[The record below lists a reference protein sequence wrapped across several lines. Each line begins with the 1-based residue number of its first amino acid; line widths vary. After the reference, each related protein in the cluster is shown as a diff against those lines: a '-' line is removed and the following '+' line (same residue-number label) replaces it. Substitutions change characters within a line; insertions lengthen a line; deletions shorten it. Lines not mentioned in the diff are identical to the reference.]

1 MSTTKKAS
9 RRKPIAIAL
18 LAIVIAAAAA
28 AGWAWSIASSARQGG
43 AARVYIPGGADSRAV
58 ADSLAS
64 ALGPDLG
71 AKAAMIWGWMGGTPQ
86 KAHGSYLVKDG
97 DRAIDVARRLKNG
110 MQTPVRVTF
119 NNLRTIDQ
127 LALRLS
133 QQIEATPMQLMD
145 ACSSELPALGYDQP
159 NQPAAFLPDTYE
171 FYWTAKPETVVKRIA
186 ASTQRFWND
195 ERRAKA
201 AALGLTPNQVA
212 TLASIVEEETAKA
225 DELPKVARLYLNRLA
240 RGMPLQADPT
250 VKFAV
255 GDFSL
260 RRILNKHLEADSPY
274 NTYKHAGLPPGPIRL
289 PSKAGIDAVLNAPAH
304 NYIYMCAKDDFSGYH
319 NFASTLAAHNE
330 NARRYHQALNKRGI

>member
-9 RRKPIAIAL
+9 RRKAWAAALFAIIIA
-18 LAIVIAAAAA
+18 IAAAAA
-28 AGWAWSIASSARQGG
+28 WAWSLASAPYHGS
-43 AARVYIPGGADSRAV
+43 AARVYIPAGADSRAV

-64 ALGPDLG
+64 ALGPDFG
-71 AKAAMIWGWMGGTPQ
+71 AKAARMWAWIGAKPD

-97 DRAIDVARRLKNG
+97 DRAIDLARRLKNG
-110 MQTPVRVTF
+110 QQTPVRVTF

-127 LALRLS
+127 LMQRLS
-133 QQIEATPMQLMD
+133 QQLEASPEQLME
-145 ACSSELPALGYDQP
+145 ACNAELPALGYDRP
-159 NQPAAFLPDTYE
+159 NFPAAFLPDTYE
-171 FYWTAKPETVVKRIA
+171 FYWTAKPATVVTRLNSATRK
-186 ASTQRFWND
+186 FWNED
-195 ERRAKA
+195 RTAKA
-201 AALGLTPNQVA
+201 AALGLTPMQVA
-212 TLASIVEEETAKA
+212 TLASIAEEETAKA
-225 DELPKVARLYLNRLA
+225 DELPKVARLYLNRLS
-240 RGMPLQADPT
+240 RGMLLQADPT

-319 NFASTLAAHNE
+319 NFASTLAAHND